1 MKKSITA
8 FLALIMLISFSAC
21 GWKVEIVNP
30 NEIIENDTEISVS
43 EPEKSDNN
51 EYYDEVLEAPE
62 NPVKGEEDKAVSD
75 DFEFSEGTK
84 AINVITPAYV
94 QKEITFVLPQDTVYE
109 DGGDNLTAVF
119 SDGSRLL
126 AGWVFVHKLE

>member
-94 QKEITFVLPQDTVYE
+94 KKEITFVLP
-109 DGGDNLTAVF
+109 
-119 SDGSRLL
+119 
-126 AGWVFVHKLE
+126 H